1 MFWPFKKKKEKKD
14 IFEVKKS
21 NEMLETLKASKLA
34 EKAFDITTKIYEQTG
49 SRKAGHESSRK
60 CARLLHEEFK
70 QHSDDALI
78 TSFKSSESAYYGSI
92 KLISISVPI
101 ILILSYFSLTILAL
115 IIFSFVTFTFVWE
128 YIYCKGNDKT
138 FFSKCD
144 MTNVHATI
152 EPSGECENTIIFT
165 SHHDSA
171 PLFNNEKS
179 LMMSLYLPLIHWLAL
194 GLICVVVFITD
205 IFTLGLL
212 KIGLPPIFV
221 VVLLVIMTI
230 TSFIYIN
237 LYKVI
242 SGEYSPGL
250 GDNLISS
257 CVVEELSR
265 YFYWKKE
272 RGEGLKNTK
281 LIFASFDGEEC
292 GLKGSKWWFEHHKEQ
307 LINPIVINLDCLYD
321 ASELTILTKDLNG
334 LVNLSSSLA
343 ANTSS
348 VCEKMGYKVKMG
360 GMGMFCGSTDAASAA
375 RCGIDAISIVCTSM
389 TPSDKSYFHT
399 VDDTIDKID
408 KQTIEEVISICIK
421 IVETNS
427 KSEKPKEDLLALQDS
442 EKKLIVMKK

>member
-14 IFEVKKS
+14 FFVNKKS
-21 NEMLETLKASKLA
+21 NEMLESLKASKLA
-34 EKAFDITTKIYEQTG
+34 DKAFDIASNIYAQTG

-60 CARLLHEEFK
+60 CARLLHEELK
-70 QHSDDALI
+70 KHSDDALI
-78 TSFKSSESAYYGSI
+78 TSFKSSESAYYGSL

-101 ILILSYFSLTILAL
+101 ILILSYFSCSILAL
-115 IIFSFVTFTFVWE
+115 LIYSFVTFIFIWE
-128 YIYCKGNDKT
+128 YIYCKGSDKT

-179 LMMSLYLPLIHWLAL
+179 LMMSLYLPLIHWLVL
-194 GLICVVVFITD
+194 GLICVVGFITD

-221 VVLLVIMTI
+221 IILLTIMLV
-230 TSFIYIN
+230 TSFVYIN

-242 SGEYSPGL
+242 SSDYSPGL

-292 GLKGSKWWFEHHKEQ
+292 GLKGSRWWFEHHKEQ
-307 LINPIVINLDCLYD
+307 LIRPLVINLDCLYD
-321 ASELTILTKDLNG
+321 VSQLTILTKDVNG
-334 LVNLSSSLA
+334 LVNLSSSLSA
-343 ANTSS
+343 STASI
-348 VCEKMGYKVKMG
+348 CEKMGYKVKMG
-360 GMGMFCGSTDAASAA
+360 AMGMFCGATDAASAA
-375 RCGIDAISIVCTSM
+375 RCGFDAISIVSTSM
-389 TPSDKSYFHT
+389 TPSEMSYYHT
-399 VDDTIDKID
+399 VEDTIDKVD
-408 KQTIEEVISICIK
+408 KMTIEEVISICIK
-421 IVETNS
+421 IVESNS
-427 KSEKPKEDLLALQDS
+427 ICEETKEEFLALQDS
-442 EKKLIVMKK
+442 DRKLSVIKK